1 MVHIIILIRS
11 DHFYLIKIG
20 RILSI
25 FLEEHLVLDLWQN
38 TIRDVESFH
47 LDETKRTNWFNFG
60 HAYPETPLKKSI
72 LFFI

>member
-11 DHFYLIKIG
+11 DHFYLRKIG

-38 TIRDVESFH
+38 TIRYVESFH
-47 LDETKRTNWFNFG
+47 IDEMERTDWFNFG
-60 HAYPETPLKKSI
+60 HILK
-72 LFFI
+72 LY